1 MAVEHL
7 MHGQASKLGAGV
19 AAGGHM
25 GRHLDIK
32 QGIKSAGGWRNRGSH
47 MVCHLDIKQGT
58 RWERG
63 NAGSERV
70 VPSTCPSLFPSCHTA
85 IYRALKPSPTRR
97 VPKRQPRVGDPPLS
111 IKPYEVKRE
120 GKHRPMSPALPY
132 APDSAVTTRIGCHSC
147 GFRPSRAHSATFDF
161 FGCPARHK
169 CEEEWSVTNVV
180 YDIAYIHIESLKPSV
195 GGPGLST

>member
-1 MAVEHL
+1 MLLLSGCKKVERHAVAVEHL

-47 MVCHLDIKQGT
+47 TVCHQDIKQGT

-70 VPSTCPSLFPSCHTA
+70 VPGTCPCLFPSCHIQGAQA
-85 IYRALKPSPTRR
+85 ITYEACRLSPTKSR
-97 VPKRQPRVGDPPLS
+97 
-111 IKPYEVKRE
+111 
-120 GKHRPMSPALPY
+120 GKGSTAL
-132 APDSAVTTRIGCHSC
+132 
-147 GFRPSRAHSATFDF
+147 
-161 FGCPARHK
+161 
-169 CEEEWSVTNVV
+169 
-180 YDIAYIHIESLKPSV
+180 
-195 GGPGLST
+195 

>member
-19 AAGGHM
+19 AACGHM

-32 QGIKSAGGWRNRGSH
+32 QGIKSTGGWRSCGQPHGMPLGHKAGHQVGASGGMRGVREWFRAPAPVSSP
-47 MVCHLDIKQGT
+47 
-58 RWERG
+58 
-63 NAGSERV
+63 A
-70 VPSTCPSLFPSCHTA
+70 A
-85 IYRALKPSPTRR
+85 INRALKPSPTRR

-147 GFRPSRAHSATFDF
+147 GFRPSQAHSATFDF

-169 CEEEWSVTNVV
+169 YKEEVWSVSHV
-180 YDIAYIHIESLKPSV
+180 YEYMISHIGCLKPSV